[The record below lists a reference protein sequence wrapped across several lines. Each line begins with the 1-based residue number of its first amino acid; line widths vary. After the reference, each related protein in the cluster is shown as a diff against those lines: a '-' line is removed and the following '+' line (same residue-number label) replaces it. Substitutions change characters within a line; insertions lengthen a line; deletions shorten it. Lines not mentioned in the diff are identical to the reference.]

1 MEFEKSTPT
10 TAQDIARSEIPH
22 MTVEPM
28 HRSIEPEFVDT
39 PGSITT
45 ETKQGFSFESE
56 STANLAAET
65 KPHKS
70 HHLKAIAVAG
80 VVLAITI
87 AAPLVFFQL

>member
-1 MEFEKSTPT
+1 MEFEKNAPT

-28 HRSIEPEFVDT
+28 HRSIEPEFIDA
-39 PGSITT
+39 PSGITT
-45 ETKQGFSFESE
+45 EAKQGFSFEAE
-56 STANLAAET
+56 STAGLAAET

-70 HHLKAIAVAG
+70 HHLKAITVAG
-80 VVLAITI
+80 LVLAIAI